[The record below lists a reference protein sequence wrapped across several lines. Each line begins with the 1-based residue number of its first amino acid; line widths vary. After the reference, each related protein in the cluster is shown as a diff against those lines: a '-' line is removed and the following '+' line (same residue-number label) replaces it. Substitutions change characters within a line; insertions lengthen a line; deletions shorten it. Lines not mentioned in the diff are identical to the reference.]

1 MKKFPL
7 RKSINS
13 LETIILKHLNI
24 RDHILPQKHVDL
36 IQKMINIYYV
46 PKEEDKM
53 VNSK

>member
-13 LETIILKHLNI
+13 LETIILKHLKI
-24 RDHILPQKHVDL
+24 IDLILHQKHVDL
-36 IQKMINIYYV
+36 IQKMINICYV
-46 PKEEDKM
+46 PKEEYKM